1 MNNNFQFKQFAII
14 TLLTNIWIQIAEI
27 ARAALVAW
35 PRMTSFFGDRFQI
48 IGPNEV
54 ELSHALIWFGWGTIL
69 TVVLVFIYWLCINTF
84 GNNFKSVL
92 ITATVTTMATVGLF
106 WIGFV
111 NLGLGEWSTA
121 FIILP
126 LVLIELVLGA
136 WIASKLYASGHWV
149 N

>member
-92 ITATVTTMATVGLF
+92 I
-106 WIGFV
+106 V